1 MPKEVDE
8 SKLNYN
14 RFPGEHVIS
23 NGDIVKVGGK
33 TFHLVYNY
41 REGFDAEKLEQ
52 RFSDIFDKY
61 DYIVGDWGF
70 EQLRLKGFFST
81 SRKKMQSENKIDRLE
96 DYINEYCNYGCA
108 YFVLRR
114 VRSQDEAYTSERVF
128 EDKPRHPKFDRLR
141 QRNNRSKDRNSQKK
155 QKKNEKKYFE
165 IRDKS
170 TKINSKMNENE
181 KNDKVSHSKSNFI
194 MRERS
199 KTIK

>member
-1 MPKEVDE
+1 M
-8 SKLNYN
+8 
-14 RFPGEHVIS
+14 
-23 NGDIVKVGGK
+23 
-33 TFHLVYNY
+33 
-41 REGFDAEKLEQ
+41 
-52 RFSDIFDKY
+52 
-61 DYIVGDWGF
+61 
-70 EQLRLKGFFST
+70 
-81 SRKKMQSENKIDRLE
+81 
-96 DYINEYCNYGCA
+96 
-108 YFVLRR
+108 RR